1 MTPMRKLYEID
12 KSIEDILNAVIDPD
26 TGEIVDTESLDALLL
41 EREQKIESVALYY
54 KDVAAEMG
62 AVGDEIIRLEDRL
75 KRLKKTSEG
84 LKIYL
89 CKALNGQKF
98 TTPKCEVNFRKSEA
112 VEVDD
117 AFVEWASDVNNLALH
132 FLKRKITD
140 TPDKTAIKK
149 YLKDGGTLEHCR
161 IVENNNITIK

>member
-1 MTPMRKLYEID
+1 MRKLYEID
-12 KSIEDILNAVIDPD
+12 QSIEDVLNALTDPE
-26 TGEIVDTESLDALLL
+26 TGEIIETESLDALLL
-41 EREQKIESVALYY
+41 EREQKIESVVLYY
-54 KDVAAEMG
+54 KDVMAEIG
-62 AVGDEIIRLEDRL
+62 AVGNEIVVLEQRL

-84 LKIYL
+84 LKTYIG
-89 CKALNGQKF
+89 KALEGQKF
-98 TTPKCEVNFRKSEA
+98 TTSKCDVSFRKSEA

-117 AFVEWASDVNNLALH
+117 EFVEWASDAENFALH